1 MSGAEKKVSR
11 RALIGRGLAAVAT
24 TVGLASI
31 AASCTG
37 EATTAEVRSL
47 ERTGEI
53 ALICLGSPR
62 PSVAGQPLDPAQV
75 LRPLSDCTS
84 TIYDS
89 PTDFADNTVPHLYAL
104 VTLEQRGEVAMIDL
118 STEDGNVLDQE
129 PSTPGETP
137 LAIGAQPTA
146 IVATEKG
153 TAVFV
158 TSADVTQPGIYAL
171 PGNQI
176 RPCEVDPARC
186 DAPIP
191 TISSWPACRLDD
203 VPGEMVLVADAPQ
216 GDSVRTSCAAPT
228 ELTPF
233 DTSGP
238 KFGDIDAEGLGR
250 QKLYVTLP
258 RKGTLA
264 VIDAQSVLA
273 APAGSFEPCVIEK
286 EVQLSTVAP
295 EVSSAEFAIAPGV
308 DDECAVPETPAVRAT
323 SDYAATPSGMALAED
338 RLYLGDLTAPI
349 IHVVDV
355 TDACNPQELGGLAP
369 VSFEDPSRVVVTS
382 KLAVSPEV
390 SPSLKR
396 FLYAIDVTDKS
407 IMVFDVTSGVGDVLP
422 LRHANPEI
430 NPLQPPDR
438 IRFAAAPADIA
449 VVLRDSPRTAGS
461 GIAPFGTLCDPRA
474 EAVVCS
480 STSQTCDLGTLYRNS
495 ADFEDGAGPFE
506 MRGVFAMVALGSGQ
520 IAAIDIED
528 YDEPCRG
535 PSNAQN
541 TSPNCSSVGIGGTH
555 ATGEPSCGVVIPN
568 TPRAGTYILTNEDV
582 GRHVPG
588 VLAFPVLSLDDG
600 TVISVGLHMSA
611 GGPATLVV
619 GGETIQLD
627 ATGAPPVGDQ
637 GIRNTLQFRLQDPRV
652 HQVDQEWSITYQ
664 GPLPAFQGK
673 RGDLQLGAV
682 NRELIDESAGF
693 CAGGVQSE
701 LAVRAELEAQGV
713 SGAALDAAAI
723 RLADRLHVS
732 QELPIQESQ
741 YWQSAAC
748 GFEQCRA
755 TFGDDEEPAT
765 TRDLRII
772 EAREDQ
778 LDLAAPQGVSDEL
791 FECCF
796 PTLVAYEVR
805 PGDEWVI
812 TGAASGFMHN
822 TIADPV
828 TGVCRP
834 SCDPRLVLR
843 KSRVR
848 MDTQFVNALFELKI
862 AFTSDGTSVPLQRDM
877 AFRFTSQG
885 SFIPL
890 RGVLVNDDRPFV
902 QPQAL
907 LYSRA
912 TDDLLISDGGLEGL
926 LIAPGD
932 LNGNLAQF
940 F

>member
-1 MSGAEKKVSR
+1 MSGAKQKVNR
-11 RALIGRGLAAVAT
+11 RALIGRALAAVAT

-53 ALICLGSPR
+53 ALICLGAPDS
-62 PSVAGQPLDPAQV
+62 GQV

-89 PTDFADNTVPHLYAL
+89 PNDFGPDGTVPHLYAL

-118 STEDGNVLDQE
+118 STEERNVLDQE

-137 LAIGAQPTA
+137 LPVGALPTS

-158 TSADVTQPGIYAL
+158 TSADVRLPGIYAL

-176 RPCEVDPARC
+176 RPCEVDPVRC
-186 DAPIP
+186 EEPIP
-191 TISSWPACRLDD
+191 TISTWPACRLDD
-203 VPGEMVLVADAPQ
+203 VPGELVIVTDAPV
-216 GDSVRTSCAAPT
+216 GDTVRPSCAAPT
-228 ELTPF
+228 EFIPF

-238 KFGDIDAEGLGR
+238 KVGDIDAEGLGR

-258 RKGTLA
+258 NKGTLA
-264 VIDAQSVLA
+264 VIDAQTLLS
-273 APAGSFEPCVIEK
+273 APAGSFDPCVIEA
-286 EVQLSTVAP
+286 EVPLSAIAP

-308 DDECAVPETPAVRAT
+308 DDSCAVPETPTVRAT
-323 SDYAATPSGMALAED
+323 TDYVATPSGVALAED
-338 RLYLGDLTAPI
+338 RLYMGDLTAPI

-355 TDACNPQELGGLAP
+355 TDACDPQELGGLAP
-369 VSFEDPSRVVVTS
+369 VSFEDPSRVVITS
-382 KLAVSPEV
+382 KIAVSPEV

-396 FLYAIDVTDKS
+396 FLYAIDVMDKS
-407 IMVFDVTSGVGDVLP
+407 IMVFDVTTGVGDVLP

-438 IRFAAAPADIA
+438 VRFAAAPMDIA
-449 VVLRDSPRTAGS
+449 VVLRDSPRTAGN

-474 EAVVCS
+474 DAVVCT

-495 ADFEDGAGPFE
+495 PDFEDGAGPFE

-520 IAAIDIED
+520 IAAIDVED
-528 YDEPCRG
+528 YDQPCRG
-535 PSNAQN
+535 PMESP
-541 TSPNCSSVGIGGTH
+541 PNCSSIGVGGLE

-588 VLAFPVLSLDDG
+588 VLTFPVLSLDDG
-600 TVISVGLHMSA
+600 TVVSVGLHMSA
-611 GGPATLVV
+611 GEKTMLVV
-619 GGETIQLD
+619 GGDTIETLD
-627 ATGAPPVGDQ
+627 NGSVVDDQ
-637 GIRNTLQFRLQDPRV
+637 GVRNTLEFRLQDPRV

-664 GPLPAFQGK
+664 GALPAFQNE
-673 RGDLQLGAV
+673 RGDLQLASV
-682 NRELIDESAGF
+682 DRQLVDESAGF
-693 CAGGVQSE
+693 CDGGVQSE
-701 LAVRAELEAQGV
+701 LAVRAQLEAQGL
-713 SGAALDAAAI
+713 SGAALDAGAI
-723 RLADRLHVS
+723 RFADRLHVA
-732 QELPIQESQ
+732 QELPIQEST

-755 TFGDDEEPAT
+755 TFGDEEDPAK

-772 EAREDQ
+772 EAFDDR
-778 LDLAAPQGVSDEL
+778 LDLAAPEGVTDEL

-805 PGDEWVI
+805 PGDEWII

-834 SCDPRLVLR
+834 SCDPRLALR

-848 MDTQFVNALFELKI
+848 MDEQFVNALFELKI
-862 AFTSDGTSVPLQRDM
+862 AFTSDGTAVPLQRDM
-877 AFRFTSQG
+877 AFQFTSQG

-890 RGVLVNDDRPFV
+890 RGVLTNDDRPFV

-932 LNGNLAQF
+932 LNGDLAQF

>member
-1 MSGAEKKVSR
+1 MSK
-11 RALIGRGLAAVAT
+11 RALAARVLATVAT
-24 TVGLASI
+24 AVGLTSI

-37 EATTAEVRSL
+37 EATVAEVRSL

-53 ALICLGSPR
+53 ALICLGAPGSD
-62 PSVAGQPLDPAQV
+62 AA

-89 PTDFADNTVPHLYAL
+89 PTDFGADGTVPHLYAL

-137 LAIGAQPTA
+137 LAVGAQPTS

-153 TAVFV
+153 TAAFV
-158 TSADVTQPGIYAL
+158 TSADVRQPGIYAL

-186 DAPIP
+186 AAPIP
-191 TISSWPACRLDD
+191 TVSSWPACRLDD
-203 VPGEMVLVADAPQ
+203 VPGEMVIVSDAPQ
-216 GDSVRTSCAAPT
+216 GDTVRASCDAPT
-228 ELTPF
+228 DYQPF

-238 KFGDIDAEGLGR
+238 KFGNIDAEGLGR

-264 VIDAQSVLA
+264 VIDAQSVLS
-273 APAGSFEPCVIEK
+273 APPGSFDPCVIER
-286 EVQLSTVAP
+286 EVALSAIAP
-295 EVSSAEFAIAPGV
+295 EVSSAEFAIAPGMG
-308 DDECAVPETPAVRAT
+308 DECAVPETPAIRAAT
-323 SDYAATPSGMALAED
+323 DYAATPSGMALAED

-382 KLAVSPEV
+382 KVAVSPEV

-407 IMVFDVTSGVGDVLP
+407 IMVFDVTTGVGDVLP
-422 LRHANPEI
+422 LRHANPEV

-438 IRFAAAPADIA
+438 IRFAASPMDIA
-449 VVLRDSPRTAGS
+449 VVLRDSPRSAGN
-461 GIAPFGTLCDPRA
+461 GIAPFGTRCDPRQ
-474 EAVVCS
+474 EAVVCNG
-480 STSQTCDLGTLYRNS
+480 STATCDLGTLYRTS

-520 IAAIDIED
+520 IATIDVED
-528 YDEPCRG
+528 YDQPCRG
-535 PSNAQN
+535 PENA
-541 TSPNCSSVGIGGTH
+541 SDCSAIGVGGPE
-555 ATGEPSCGVVIPN
+555 ATGEPSCGVVIPH
-568 TPRAGTYILTNEDV
+568 TPRSGAYILTNEDV

-600 TVISVGLHMSA
+600 TVVSVGIHSSA
-611 GGPATLVV
+611 GGPGTLVV
-619 GGETIQLD
+619 GGDTVQLLD
-627 ATGAPPVGDQ
+627 DGSVLDDQ

-664 GPLPAFQGK
+664 GALPAFQNK
-673 RGDLQLGAV
+673 RGELQLGSV
-682 NRELIDESAGF
+682 DRELIDESAGF

-701 LAVRAELEAQGV
+701 AAVRAQLEVQGV

-723 RLADRLHVS
+723 RLADRLHVA

-741 YWQSAAC
+741 YWASAGC

-755 TFGDDEEPAT
+755 TFGDDEEPAL

-772 EAREDQ
+772 EAREDR
-778 LDLAAPQGVSDEL
+778 LDLAAPEGVSDEL
-791 FECCF
+791 FQCCF

-805 PGDEWVI
+805 PGDEWII
-812 TGAASGFMHN
+812 TGAASGFMHS

-834 SCDPRLVLR
+834 SCDPRLALR
-843 KSRVR
+843 RSRVR
-848 MDTQFVNALFELKI
+848 MDELFVNALFQLKI
-862 AFTSDGTSVPLQRDM
+862 AFTPDGSGVTLERDM

-890 RGVLVNDDRPFV
+890 RGVLTNDDRPFV

-932 LNGNLAQF
+932 LNGDLAQF